1 MKLLIEKVVY
11 RGSGL
16 ARSGD
21 GSSLFVPF
29 TLPGETVEV
38 GEPEGKSGHREA
50 ELLQVLEPSPARI
63 EPRCIHF
70 GECGGCSYQ
79 HARYD
84 EQLILKSA
92 ILRESLERTGLAGL
106 PEIIVHSAEPWEYR
120 NRIRLRVAQ
129 SNGALRMGY
138 LRRGTNEFLP
148 VRMCPIASPL
158 LWRVAESMLQLQNEA
173 PQWLGSMTEIE
184 LFTNAEV
191 TKVQITVFVD
201 REPARGFRDLCESLR
216 QNVPELAGSGVLVE
230 QRAGRNRKSLR
241 TEAGATWG
249 ADGLSYM
256 AAGESYWVSRG
267 AFFQV
272 NRFLLDQLVKLVT
285 LGRSGT
291 VAWDLFAGVGLFSR
305 VLARR
310 FTRVVAVE
318 AAADD
323 LEHTFRGEG
332 RVAVRATTLEF
343 LRQAVLERERPEL
356 VVMDPPRAGVGA
368 EVCTLLARLRP
379 KEMVYVSCDPAS
391 LGRDL
396 RSMVESG
403 YRLAELH
410 LVDLFPQTFHQEA
423 VAVLR
428 RAEQ

>member
-11 RGSGL
+11 GGSGL

-21 GSSLFVPF
+21 TSLFVPF

-38 GEPEGKSGHREA
+38 GEPATKSGHREG
-50 ELLQVLEPSPARI
+50 ELLQVIDPSSARVD
-63 EPRCIHF
+63 PRCIHF

-79 HARYD
+79 HARYE
-84 EQLILKSA
+84 EQLVLKRA
-92 ILRESLERTGLAGL
+92 ILRESVERAGLAEL
-106 PEIIVHSAEPWEYR
+106 PEIVTHSAEPWGYR
-120 NRIRLRVAQ
+120 SRIRLRVAQ
-129 SNGALRMGY
+129 SDGAPRVGY

-148 VRMCPIASPL
+148 VSMCPIAAPL
-158 LWRVAESMLQLQNEA
+158 LWRAAEALLQLQKEA
-173 PQWLGSMTEIE
+173 HQWLESITEVE
-184 LFTNAEV
+184 LFANGDA
-191 TKVQITVFVD
+191 TKLQMTVFVN
-201 REPARGFRDLCESLR
+201 REPAKGFAALCEALR
-216 QNVPELAGSGVLVE
+216 QRVPELVGAGVLVE
-230 QRAGRNRKSLR
+230 QSAARNRKSLR
-241 TEAGATWG
+241 TKSGATWG
-249 ADGLSYM
+249 AEGLSYI
-256 AAGESYWVSRG
+256 AAGESYWASRG

-272 NRFLLDQLVKLVT
+272 NRFLLDELVELVT
-285 LGRSGT
+285 EGRGGK
-291 VAWDLFAGVGLFSR
+291 VAWDLFAGVGLFAR

-310 FTRVVAVE
+310 FAKVVAVE

-323 LEHTFRGEG
+323 VERTFRGEG

-356 VVMDPPRAGVGA
+356 VVMDPPRAGMGG
-368 EVCTLLARLRP
+368 EVCALLARVRP
-379 KEMVYVSCDPAS
+379 KEMVYVSCDPVT

-396 RSMVESG
+396 RSMVDSG

>member
-1 MKLLIEKVVY
+1 MKFLIEKIVY
-11 RGSGL
+11 GGSGL
-16 ARSGD
+16 ARSSD

-29 TLPGETVEV
+29 TLPEETVEV
-38 GEPEGKSGHREA
+38 GEPGIKSGYREA
-50 ELLQVLEPSPARI
+50 DLLQVLDSSPARVA
-63 EPRCIHF
+63 PRCIHF

-79 HARYD
+79 HARYE
-84 EQLILKSA
+84 EQLALKSA
-92 ILRESLERTGLAGL
+92 ILRESLERAGLAGL
-106 PEIIVHSAEPWEYR
+106 PKIAAHSAEPWEYR

-129 SNGALRMGY
+129 TDGTLRAGY

-148 VRMCPIASPL
+148 VSMCPIAAPL
-158 LWRVAESMLQLQNEA
+158 LWRTAEALLQLQNEA
-173 PQWLGSMTEIE
+173 PQWFGSMTEVE
-184 LFTNAEV
+184 LFTNADE
-191 TKVQITVFVD
+191 TKLQMTVFVN
-201 REPARGFRDLCESLR
+201 REPAKGFAALCEALR
-216 QNVPELAGSGVLVE
+216 QSVPELVGAGVLVE
-230 QRAGRNRKSLR
+230 QNAGRNRKALR
-241 TEAGATWG
+241 TKPGATWG
-249 ADGLSYM
+249 ADGLSY
-256 AAGESYWVSRG
+256 ASAGESYWVSRG

-272 NRFLLDQLVKLVT
+272 NRFLLDGLVELVT
-285 LGRSGT
+285 LDRSGT

-310 FTRVVAVE
+310 FAKVVAVE

-323 LEHTFRGEG
+323 LERTFRGEG
-332 RVAVRATTLEF
+332 RVAVRATTVEF

-368 EVCTLLARLRP
+368 EVCALLARVRP
-379 KEMVYVSCDPAS
+379 KEMVYVSCDPAT

-396 RSMVESG
+396 RSMVDSG
-403 YRLAELH
+403 YRLVELH